1 MIDRKTIQ
9 KAARAIGG
17 DAVLL
22 PPPWDFALVGY
33 RAEGR
38 KAIGVYSMHRALSGV
53 PRYKGGMPYDPED
66 RLLDDV
72 RETRNKCGLEPLIIL
87 TE

>member
-1 MIDRKTIQ
+1 MIDRKAIQ

-38 KAIGVYSMHRALSGV
+38 KAIGVYDMHRALASV
-53 PRYKGGMPYDPED
+53 PKYKGGMPYDPED
-66 RLLDDV
+66 RLLDDI
-72 RETRNKCGLEPLIIL
+72 RETRNKFDVEPLIIL

>member
-1 MIDRKTIQ
+1 MTKRDKIMQ
-9 KAARAIGG
+9 AAVNIEGC
-17 DAVLL
+17 AVLL
-22 PPPWDFALVGY
+22 PARWNYALVGY

-53 PRYKGGMPYDPED
+53 PKYKGGMPYDPED

-72 RETRNKCGLEPLIIL
+72 RETRNKYGLEPLIIL

>member
-1 MIDRKTIQ
+1 MNRQTIQ
-9 KAARAIGG
+9 KAARAIEG

-38 KAIGVYSMHRALSGV
+38 KAIGVYSMHRALSGI

-66 RLLDDV
+66 HFLDDI
-72 RETRNKCGLEPLIIL
+72 RETRNKFGVEPLIIL